1 MASNHHLPVI
11 RIQDI
16 CTPLKAEVFSIFRH
30 EEQGRASL
38 PQPHKHDFFMLLV
51 VARGSG
57 NHTIDFTPY
66 PVKSGSVF
74 FLAPGQP
81 HDWELSPGTKGF
93 QLMFGSDFLTG
104 DTLQWPFFSFSAHPF
119 LQLTPAKMVPVLQE
133 LESILEEYT
142 LADFM
147 SVRIITFRLLALLS
161 ILERHYDEAHPTGNQ
176 PPVQRLVKQ
185 FLLLLERNYRENAT
199 VEFYAAQLHVT
210 PQYLNIVCRKE
221 TGITAGNLIRRRLL
235 LEARRLLSLTTQDVK
250 EIAYALGFSD
260 TSYFSRFF
268 RRYTGQAPLAF
279 RQQIQK
285 VPGSAQ

>member
-1 MASNHHLPVI
+1 MASHQHLPVI

-30 EEQGRASL
+30 EDQGRASL
-38 PQPHKHDFFMLLV
+38 PQPHKHDFYMLLV
-51 VARGSG
+51 VASGSG
-57 NHTIDFTPY
+57 THTIDFTPY
-66 PVKSGSVF
+66 PVAAGSVF

-81 HDWELSPGTKGF
+81 HDWELSADTKGF
-93 QLMFGSDFLTG
+93 QLMFGRDFLSG
-104 DTLQWPFFSFSAHPF
+104 DTLQWPYFSFSANPH
-119 LQLTPAKMVPVLQE
+119 LQLAPNKFAAVAQE
-133 LESILEEYT
+133 LDSILAEYA
-142 LADFM
+142 LADFL
-147 SVRIITFRLLALLS
+147 SVRIITYRLLALLTM
-161 ILERHYDEAHPTGNQ
+161 LERQYEASHPSGNQ

-185 FLLLLERNYRENAT
+185 FLALLEKHYRENAT
-199 VEFYAAQLHVT
+199 VEYYAAQLHVT

-268 RRYTGQAPLAF
+268 RRYTGQTPLAF
-279 RQQIQK
+279 RQQVQK
-285 VPGSAQ
+285 VPESPQ

>member
-1 MASNHHLPVI
+1 MASNQHLPVI

-38 PQPHKHDFFMLLV
+38 PQPHKHDFYMLLV
-51 VARGSG
+51 VTAGSG
-57 NHTIDFTPY
+57 THTIDFSPY
-66 PVKSGSVF
+66 PVTPGSVY

-81 HDWELSPGTKGF
+81 HDWELHPDTKGF
-93 QLMFGSDFLTG
+93 QLMFGRDFLTG
-104 DTLQWPFFSFSAHPF
+104 DTLQWPFFSFSANPHLHLEEAPF
-119 LQLTPAKMVPVLQE
+119 NAVVRE
-133 LESILEEYT
+133 LESILEEYA
-142 LADFM
+142 LADYLT
-147 SVRIITFRLLALLS
+147 VRIITYRLLSLLTM
-161 ILERHYDEAHPTGNQ
+161 LERRYDEAHPTTNQ

-185 FLLLLERNYRENAT
+185 FLAMLEKSYRENAT
-199 VEFYAAQLHVT
+199 VEHYAAQLHVT

-250 EIAYALGFSD
+250 EIAYELGFSD

-268 RRYTGQAPLAF
+268 RRYTGQTPLEF
-279 RQQIQK
+279 RQQVQK
-285 VPGSAQ
+285 VP